1 MEEIMVEGM
10 TVEVLATEDRR
21 PQASHET
28 IARATRAHELYL
40 ACREALCRIPG
51 SELMSAAESSEEAAF
66 YAAIAD
72 FFLQARQ
79 KELVSRNAF

>member
-1 MEEIMVEGM
+1 M
-10 TVEVLATEDRR
+10 VEVLATEDRR
-21 PQASHET
+21 PQMSHGA

-40 ACREALCRIPG
+40 ACRETLCCIPG

-72 FFLQARQ
+72 FFLQMRQ
-79 KELVSRNAF
+79 KGLVSHNAF